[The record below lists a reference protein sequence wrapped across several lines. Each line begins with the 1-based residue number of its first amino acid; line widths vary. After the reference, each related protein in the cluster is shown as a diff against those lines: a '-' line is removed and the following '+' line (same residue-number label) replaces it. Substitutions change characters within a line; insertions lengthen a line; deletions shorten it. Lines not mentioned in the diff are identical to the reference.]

1 MKIDLTPVFQSVI
14 ALIAALVTYKLI
26 PFIRSKITEQQF
38 SNLEA
43 AARVAVYAAEQ
54 MFNSGENSR
63 KLSYAVDQVV
73 KAGFDLDLDT
83 IRAAVEQAVYELKAE
98 KQLTDSF
105 KNRIKEGEPEE
116 EEEDEEDYH
125 LPPLEDWPLE
135 MIRTFCDDNQI
146 PCAGCVTKPDYI
158 RAIIEGGNTH
168 PPESTKEDE
177 GD

>member
-63 KLSYAVDQVV
+63 KLNYAVDQVV
-73 KAGFDLDLDT
+73 KAGFDLDIDT

-158 RAIIEGGNTH
+158 RAIIEGGSTH
-168 PPESTKEDE
+168 PPVSTNEDE

>member
-63 KLSYAVDQVV
+63 KLDYAVEQVV

-105 KNRIKEGEPEE
+105 KSRIKEEEPEE
-116 EEEDEEDYH
+116 EEENEEDYH

-135 MIRTFCDDNQI
+135 MIRTFCEDNQI
-146 PCAGCVTKPDYI
+146 PCTGCATKPDYI
-158 RAIIEGGNTH
+158 RAIIEGADAH
-168 PPESTKEDE
+168 PPESAEEEE
-177 GD
+177 GN